1 MAAETILE
9 KRVEILNNFRKYR
22 ILEKE
27 EQKEGTY
34 ITVETP
40 KKRKLVLWSIPAS
53 GAIGVRYIN
62 QLKKT
67 IDSKGVEGGIII
79 SDGRYTQATKSNA
92 RKNKIELIP
101 LFSPAFN
108 IFNHVLVPVHQI
120 LTREER
126 EELLQKYKVK
136 PYQLPQIRASDPI
149 VKAIGARPGDILRII
164 RDSATAGEY
173 HSYRYVV

>member
-1 MAAETILE
+1 MAAGTILG
-9 KRVEILNNFRKYR
+9 KRVEILTNFRKYR
-22 ILEKE
+22 VLEKE
-27 EQKEGTY
+27 EQKEGIY

-40 KKRKLVLWSIPAS
+40 KKSKLVLWSIPAS
-53 GAIGVRYIN
+53 GAVGVRYIN

-67 IDSKGVEGGIII
+67 MDSKGLEGGIII
-79 SDGRYTQATKSNA
+79 SDGRYTQAAKSNA
-92 RKNKIELIP
+92 QKNKIELIP
-101 LFSPAFN
+101 LSSPAFN

-126 EELLQKYKVK
+126 EELLKKYKVQ
-136 PYQLPQIRASDPI
+136 PYQLPQVRASDPI
-149 VKAIGARPGDILRII
+149 AKAIGARPGDILRIV

>member
-1 MAAETILE
+1 M
-9 KRVEILNNFRKYR
+9 
-22 ILEKE
+22 
-27 EQKEGTY
+27 
-34 ITVETP
+34 
-40 KKRKLVLWSIPAS
+40 
-53 GAIGVRYIN
+53 
-62 QLKKT
+62 
-67 IDSKGVEGGIII
+67 
-79 SDGRYTQATKSNA
+79 
-92 RKNKIELIP
+92 P

-108 IFNHVLVPVHQI
+108 IFNHLLVPVHQI

>member
-9 KRVEILNNFRKYR
+9 KRVEMLVAFRKHK

-27 EQKEGTY
+27 EQKEGTHLM
-34 ITVETP
+34 VETP
-40 KKRKLVLWSIPAS
+40 EKSKLVLWSIPAS
-53 GAIGVRYIN
+53 GAVGVRYIH

-67 IDSKGVEGGIII
+67 IDNKGLEGGIII
-79 SDGRYTQATKSNA
+79 SDGRYTQAAKSNA

-101 LFSPAFN
+101 LSSPAFN
-108 IFNHVLVPVHQI
+108 IFNHMLVPVHQI
-120 LTREER
+120 LTAEER
-126 EELLQKYKVK
+126 EQVLQKYKVQ
-136 PYQLPQIRASDPI
+136 PYQLPQIKASDPI
-149 VKAIGARPGDILRII
+149 AKTIGAKPGDILRIV